1 MELHIRNFGP
11 IKEAD
16 MALRKVNVLTGTTCS
31 GKSTLAKLL
40 AIFTSKE
47 MVSLNSGEI
56 NGFEQLLRQYDI
68 DFSVD
73 DSRFIFFKDDS
84 LEYTIEHRHV
94 SSSNPYAVLFASS
107 PEDFY
112 ALAKE
117 MILPD
122 GLSSLLE
129 SLAKQK
135 GEGFVT
141 PPWFRNLLAEHVSP
155 VTSVYIP
162 AERILIPILSGAAFY
177 FNEMKVPFP
186 ASISR
191 FGQHYELAKKQMESA
206 ELFSFEIH
214 KDQKEDIVI
223 KGQDGHSIPF
233 RQASSGLLSA
243 LPLFMVA
250 GWFLGSKDNILALI
264 EEPELNLYPDKQ
276 VALLSALLKY
286 VNKIVSN
293 RLVITTHSP
302 YMLSFLNCA
311 ITAGRILREHPEKA
325 AEVYTILDDEA
336 CEIQFE
342 DVMVYSIQDGIVRS
356 AMDDE
361 LELVSPSDL
370 DSASDLISSMFNK
383 LLEL

>member
-16 MALRKVNVLTGTTCS
+16 MVLRKVNVLTGTTCS

-47 MVSLNSGEI
+47 MMSLNSGEI

-73 DSRFIFFKDDS
+73 DSTFIFFKDDS

-141 PPWFRNLLAEHVSP
+141 PPWFRTLLAEHVSP
-155 VTSVYIP
+155 VTPVYIP
-162 AERILIPILSGAAFY
+162 AERILIPVLSGASFY
-177 FNEMKVPFP
+177 FSEKKVPFP
-186 ASISR
+186 TSISR
-191 FGQHYELAKKQMESA
+191 FGQHYEIAKKRMESA
-206 ELFSFEIH
+206 ELFFFKIS
-214 KDQKEDIVI
+214 KDQKEEIVI
-223 KGQDGHSIPF
+223 TGQDGHSIPF

-243 LPLFMVA
+243 LPLFIVA
-250 GWFLGSKDNILALI
+250 ASYLGSEDNVLALV

-276 VALLSALLKY
+276 VALLSSLLEF
-286 VNKIVSN
+286 VNKNASN
-293 RLVITTHSP
+293 CLVITTHSP

-311 ITAGRILREHPEKA
+311 LTAGKVVRNHPEKVE
-325 AEVYTILDDEA
+325 EVHSILGGSCDE
-336 CEIQFE
+336 QFE

-370 DSASDLISSMFNK
+370 DSASDLISGMFNK